1 MRAQAFRR
9 EERVGEVRGVV
20 VDPELL
26 FYPPP
31 RLHPAHDRVAIGRC
45 QSRVNGYVV
54 QGIAVGEK
62 PPTLRSARMLARER
76 KLFRLDHHPIVLTRA
91 RSLPPQPY
99 GGWTAVIGC
108 YRGLVAVMTAGVY
121 LAFDG
126 GPDASRPGGAG
137 IGPYDEIVLRGAR
150 AVGERG
156 GFGKVI
162 ALRSAAGSWRDA
174 ESSSSESDQGASG
187 RGDLRISATDG
198 GVLVRF
204 SDDEVTG
211 HTSVPDLGPFAAVV
225 VGTHEVRG
233 DEQTLAVRVSRIS
246 PWQLTDRAGAGF
258 QGATK
263 EALIFVGTGHIASSQ
278 PREVALKPKPRTF
291 EPEPAPAAADAEPS
305 VWVERAK
312 VAPNIYISRPD
323 PKR

>member
-1 MRAQAFRR
+1 M
-9 EERVGEVRGVV
+9 
-20 VDPELL
+20 
-26 FYPPP
+26 
-31 RLHPAHDRVAIGRC
+31 
-45 QSRVNGYVV
+45 
-54 QGIAVGEK
+54 
-62 PPTLRSARMLARER
+62 
-76 KLFRLDHHPIVLTRA
+76 
-91 RSLPPQPY
+91 
-99 GGWTAVIGC
+99 IGC
-108 YRGLVAVMTAGVY
+108 YRGYVAVMAAGVY

-233 DEQTLAVRVSRIS
+233 DEETLAVRVSRIS

-263 EALIFVGTGHIASSQ
+263 EALVFVASASTATRQPAPIAATSEPQPSQ
-278 PREVALKPKPRTF
+278 PAA
-291 EPEPAPAAADAEPS
+291 APAAEDAEPS
-305 VWVERAK
+305 VWVDRVK
-312 VAPNIYISRPD
+312 
-323 PKR
+323 

>member
-1 MRAQAFRR
+1 
-9 EERVGEVRGVV
+9 
-20 VDPELL
+20 
-26 FYPPP
+26 
-31 RLHPAHDRVAIGRC
+31 
-45 QSRVNGYVV
+45 
-54 QGIAVGEK
+54 
-62 PPTLRSARMLARER
+62 
-76 KLFRLDHHPIVLTRA
+76 
-91 RSLPPQPY
+91 
-99 GGWTAVIGC
+99 
-108 YRGLVAVMTAGVY
+108 MTAGVC

-174 ESSSSESDQGASG
+174 ESSSSESDQVASG

-204 SDDEVTG
+204 SDDEVAG

-246 PWQLTDRAGAGF
+246 PWQLTDRAATRF
-258 QGATK
+258 HAATK
-263 EALIFVGTGHIASSQ
+263 EALVFVASGRPAASQ
-278 PREVALKPKPRTF
+278 LRQVAAM
-291 EPEPAPAAADAEPS
+291 PEPRATQPESTPAPDDKEPS
-305 VWVERAK
+305 VWIDRAK
-312 VAPNIYISRPD
+312 TAPNIYIS
-323 PKR
+323 